1 MHNDKRK
8 HFLMSNLPRLVAF
21 LALCMVSL
29 ASAADYRI
37 NPNQILQK
45 QDVYLQLDPR
55 EESYSGVTTLYLSFA
70 QDASEVAF
78 HSKALQI
85 DSVTLVQN
93 EQSTSLALSQ
103 ADEFDVVRQTLVS
116 PISGSVKL
124 IVHFKGLFSNAVE
137 GLFVQRTEGKKPFIF
152 SQFQKMLARRAFP
165 TVDDPSFKT
174 HFTFTLDIPKQ
185 YQALHNTVAVK
196 EEIKGEHKVVHFKA
210 TAKLNTDVLALAVG
224 EFKSTAFN
232 ETQLKSKVFNP
243 VDSDVSVPA
252 YFSDVLNHAVSGIEG
267 YLKSPFPFDKLDF
280 FVAPIETLAGMENVG
295 LVALN
300 PNQFPDDDDGQSQ
313 CEFTKLVAHEVAHM
327 WFGNSVTMAW
337 YDDFWLNETFAEFMA
352 VKIVRRHF
360 PELAS
365 CTYGRKSRLYHFDTN
380 SVAPMRAKMQ
390 KLGDNI
396 PMDDFHYVKGVAV
409 LNMVE
414 QVIGED
420 ALSGVMQAY
429 FAENKYGNANTNSFL
444 SKLSAFPLA
453 QQLVDSFTS
462 QSSYPLITLKKNNGE
477 FSLEQSDFNGNSD
490 KRWTVPVFMKIWN
503 GHSMLSKQGIVSG
516 KTLAIKNI
524 PSDSRIWLNEDDKGY
539 YRFFDASGQDGLLL
553 TKLNEREREV
563 YFDNLDALAE
573 HGYIDFQMY
582 LEQQITTIN
591 TMPKGSRAVSIAF
604 SALSDAFVSTIPAE
618 KQAVFSAYLKT
629 KLPRIEDW
637 SEVAALSTAQSWLS
651 FYGLYLHDD
660 RVYQYAL
667 RQYAESDFLHSDNLE
682 ALVKVLAFN
691 ANKAQYRALLG
702 LFEKAEAEYKDVL
715 LDSLGY
721 VSNTEHVSLFYD
733 LLLSD
738 ATLGFAIGYRFQYPA
753 FQPRF
758 RAHVA
763 QFFATNQARV
773 ASRLAQDEL
782 QWMPYNFMTACSEK
796 ERDLVIEAFSQ
807 WQKIPGLAAKEQE
820 IVERILACSGN
831 AQKALNSMQTILSR

>member
-1 MHNDKRK
+1 MA
-8 HFLMSNLPRLVAF
+8 SLV
-21 LALCMVSL
+21 
-29 ASAADYRI
+29 SAADYRI
-37 NPNQILQK
+37 SPNQVLQR

-55 EESYSGVTTLYLSFA
+55 EEGYSGETTLYLSFIKET
-70 QDASEVAF
+70 SEVAF
-78 HSKALQI
+78 HSKDLQLE
-85 DSVTLVQN
+85 SVTLVQN
-93 EQSTSLALSQ
+93 EQSTSLALTQ
-103 ADEFDVVRQTLVS
+103 ADAFDVVRQKLVS
-116 PISGSVKL
+116 PVSGSAKL
-124 IVHFKGLFSNAVE
+124 IVHFKGQFSNSVE

-174 HFTFTLDIPKQ
+174 HFAFTLDIPKQ
-185 YQALHNTVAVK
+185 YQALHNTVSVK
-196 EEIKGEHKVVHFKA
+196 EEIKGERKVVHFKP
-210 TAKLNTDVLALAVG
+210 TPKLNTDVLAVAVG
-224 EFKSTAFN
+224 EFKFTEFN
-232 ETQLKSKVFNP
+232 ETQLKSRVFSP
-243 VDSDVSVPA
+243 VDRDVSVPVV
-252 YFSDVLNHAVSGIEG
+252 FTDVLNRTVAGIEG
-267 YLKSPFPFDKLDF
+267 YLKSPFPFEKLDF
-280 FVAPIETLAGMENVG
+280 FVAPIETLSGMENVG

-300 PNQFPDDDDGQSQ
+300 PNQFPDDDDGQSH

-327 WFGNSVTMAW
+327 WFGNSVTIGW

-360 PELAS
+360 PEFAS

-414 QVIGED
+414 QLIGED

-429 FAENKYGNANTNSFL
+429 FAENQYGNANTNSFL

-462 QSSYPLITLKKNNGE
+462 QSSYPLITLKKTDGG
-477 FSLEQSDFNGNSD
+477 FLLEQSDFNGNSD
-490 KRWTVPVFMKIWN
+490 KQWTVPVFVKIWN
-503 GHSMLSKQGIVSG
+503 GQSMQSKRWVISG
-516 KTLAIKNI
+516 KSLEIKNI
-524 PSDSRIWLNEDDKGY
+524 PKGSRLWLNEDDKGY
-539 YRFFDASGQDGLLL
+539 YRFFDASGQDSQLLA
-553 TKLNEREREV
+553 KLNEREWEV
-563 YFDNLDALAE
+563 YFDNVDALAE
-573 HGYIDFQMY
+573 YGYIDFQVY
-582 LEQQITTIN
+582 LEQQLNTIN
-591 TMPKGSRAVSIAF
+591 TMPKDSRAVSIAL
-604 SALSDAFVSTIPAE
+604 SALTDAFVSTIPAE
-618 KQAVFSAYLKT
+618 KQVEFSAYLKT
-629 KLPRIEDW
+629 RLPHIEDW
-637 SEVAALSTAQSWLS
+637 SKVAALSTAQSWLS
-651 FYGLYLHDD
+651 FYGLYLHDN
-660 RVYQYAL
+660 RVYQYAQ

-682 ALVKVLAFN
+682 AMVKVLAFN
-691 ANKAQYRALLG
+691 ANKTQYLALLG
-702 LFEKAEAEYKDVL
+702 LFEKADAEYKDVL

-721 VSNTEHVSLFYD
+721 VSNTEHVNLFYD

-773 ASRLAQDEL
+773 ATRLAQDEL

-807 WQKIPGLAAKEQE
+807 WQQIPGLAAKEQE

-831 AQKALNSMQTILSR
+831 AQKALNSIKTILSR